1 MFSAVASLSSPHWSR
16 VGRGAGRL
24 FQPTIG
30 RPPLPQPAAV
40 SVCPG
45 TNLAPVPVVLGDA
58 TLCLS
63 VWSLPSRNKTL
74 RKEGRSPKIQFAGTP
89 IPTGRLPRPKGR
101 AAPPSPPLAL
111 NASCYWPKVSAPSGK
126 LTSHWPARG
135 HMTALFSEAGNQGRQ
150 QQVQLQSESR
160 AGPGKP
166 LARRGS
172 WVCRGA
178 EGHGRGR
185 VGLRRGP
192 TELLVTAGLGKG
204 DHGRLFPKQELALS
218 PPGEDWP

>member
-45 TNLAPVPVVLGDA
+45 TNLPPVPVVLGDA

-178 EGHGRGR
+178 EGHGEEGLASAGDPPSFLSLLAWGRGTMGGCFQNR
-185 VGLRRGP
+185 S
-192 TELLVTAGLGKG
+192 LL
-204 DHGRLFPKQELALS
+204 
-218 PPGEDWP
+218 